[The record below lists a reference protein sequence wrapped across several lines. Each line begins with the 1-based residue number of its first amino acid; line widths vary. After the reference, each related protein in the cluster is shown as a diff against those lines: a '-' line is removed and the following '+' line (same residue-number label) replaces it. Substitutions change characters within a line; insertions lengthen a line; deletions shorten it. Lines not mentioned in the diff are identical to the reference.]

1 MSFQSPFNNML
12 SRLQD
17 MGIITKLMDN
27 GYYEAFGRNVQ
38 INFSKSLAEKWEPL
52 MTQGMILVF
61 VAFGVGLMLANLTFI
76 VELSGSA
83 WLDKQ
88 GSKKLLK
95 PTMYNHH
102 VVWRQ
107 SIRIDEM
114 RSWLEYNR
122 SNLIGTFLSKHNI
135 NKN

>member
-1 MSFQSPFNNML
+1 MI

-38 INFSKSLAEKWEPL
+38 INFSESLAEKWEPL

-83 WLDKQ
+83 WLAEK
-88 GSKKLLK
+88 GSKKLLEK
-95 PTMYNHH
+95 TIYNRNLQS
-102 VVWRQ
+102 WRQ

-114 RSWLEYNR
+114 QSWSELE
-122 SNLIGTFLSKHNI
+122 FPF
-135 NKN
+135 